1 MVLSIILILIVGLIG
16 YYHLT
21 QGFFSAGLSAIICV
35 FAALVA
41 LGFHESMVDAML
53 AGRFADQ
60 AHAIA
65 IMVIFAATYSLL
77 RFVFDSFVPGN
88 LRFPVAVDKIGAGL
102 CGLVAGVFVAGLIA
116 IAAQSLPFG
125 PFIGAHSRYEVEEN
139 LNAVLTVQGRSQRQ
153 DMTYDRL
160 KGDKFLNDEAQ
171 KLLLPADD
179 IVLGVLNTVTEEKA
193 SLSTGKPFADA
204 HPNYLQELFG
214 QRVGIQLAA
223 KHVALKG
230 KVDVKGVYTAKA
242 FRQQFDQERW
252 KLGGT
257 EPIGTRYN
265 SPKLGDSRTTNKT
278 FLIVRAELHGD
289 LRDKTELVS
298 FSPASVRLKVGRT
311 NYFPIGTLQ
320 GPQTLFAA
328 EPDDYLFVPGGK
340 QVDLVFEVDPRDALS
355 AGKVAGGVLFEFKR
369 LGRVDIGGR
378 EVKDIAL
385 APPGGEAVEVVRRE
399 GILPKKPDGQIE
411 QPTQPTPPEQPLA
424 TDLPIDFRTS
434 STSTTDAKLP
444 YPIATGTTNPNET
457 DSLASWGAFSL
468 QNGKF
473 VMLDLIP
480 PKDTK
485 LDQITSGAGQ
495 VTELG
500 APQGK
505 RVLYVWGRPVNGWD
519 WVGAVNNFSV
529 TDKSGAKATPAGF
542 VVKGKIGDQDTLVVQ
557 LRPANPFTADKAAGI
572 TPAEVGLVFYITE
585 NQLPDKME
593 YNGQLVRSLSGQ

>member
-1 MVLSIILILIVGLIG
+1 MVLSIIVILIVGLIA

-60 AHAIA
+60 GHAIA
-65 IMVIFAATYSLL
+65 LMVIFAATYSIL

-88 LRFPVAVDKIGAGL
+88 LRFPVGIDKIGAGL
-102 CGLVAGVFVAGLIA
+102 CGLVAGLFVAGLIA
-116 IAAQSLPFG
+116 VAAQSLPFG
-125 PFIGAHSRYEVEEN
+125 PWVGGHARYEVEEN
-139 LNAVLTVQGRSQRQ
+139 LNAVLTVQGKSQQQ

-160 KGDKFLNDEAQ
+160 KGDKFLNDEPQ

-179 IVLGVLNTVTEEKA
+179 IVLGILNTVTEDKA
-193 SLSTGKPFADA
+193 SLSSGKPFADA

-214 QRVGIQLAA
+214 QRVGIQLAS

-230 KVDVKGVYTAKA
+230 KVDVKGVYIARS
-242 FRQQFDQERW
+242 FPRQFDQERW
-252 KLGGT
+252 KVGGT
-257 EPIGTRYN
+257 APIGTRATA
-265 SPKLGDSRTTNKT
+265 PKLADSRSTNKA

-311 NYFPIGTLQ
+311 NYYPIGTLQ
-320 GPQTLFAA
+320 GPTTLFVA
-328 EPDDYLFVPGGK
+328 EPDDYLFVPGGNH
-340 QVDLVFEVDPRDALS
+340 VDLVFEVDRDALS
-355 AGKVAGGVLFEFKR
+355 GTKVASDVLFEFKR
-369 LGRVDIGGR
+369 LGRVDIGGQD
-378 EVKDIAL
+378 VKPIAL
-385 APPGGEAVEVVRRE
+385 APPPGENVGVVRRE
-399 GILPKKPDGQIE
+399 GILPKKPDGNIE
-411 QPTQPTPPEQPLA
+411 QPNQPTPEQPLA
-424 TDLPIDFRTS
+424 TDLPIDFRS
-434 STSTTDAKLP
+434 SASWSTDAKLP
-444 YPIATGTTNPNET
+444 FPVATGSVNPNET
-457 DSLASWGAFSL
+457 ESITPSGMPYSL

-480 PKDTK
+480 PKDMK
-485 LDQITSGAGQ
+485 LDQITAGAGQ

-519 WVGAVNNFSV
+519 WVGSVNGFSV
-529 TDKSGAKATPAGF
+529 TDKAGAKAEVAGF
-542 VVKGKIGDQDTLVVQ
+542 VVKGKAGDQDTMVVQ
-557 LRPANPFTADKAAGI
+557 YKPAMPFTPDKAAGI
-572 TPAEVGLVFYITE
+572 TPAEVGLVFHITE
-585 NQLPDKME
+585 GQAADKLE
-593 YNGQLVRSLSGQ
+593 FNGQLVRSLSN